1 MRLLLDTHSFLWYVL
16 NDSQLSDT
24 AESHISDPDNDVLVS
39 AAVYW
44 EIAIKVGNKKLDL
57 KEPFDDFMD
66 RGIRG
71 NDFEVLP
78 VELRHASKLITLPF
92 HHRDPFD
99 RILVA
104 QALTD
109 GLRVVSIDEK
119 LDAYGVQRI
128 W

>member
-1 MRLLLDTHSFLWYVL
+1 MS
-16 NDSQLSDT
+16 
-24 AESHISDPDNDVLVS
+24 I
-39 AAVYW
+39 
-44 EIAIKVGNKKLDL
+44 DL
-57 KEPFDDFMD
+57 KTPFGEFMD

-71 NDFEVLP
+71 NDFEILP

-109 GLRVVSIDEK
+109 GLRVVSIDEQ
-119 LDAYGVQRI
+119 LDAYGIQRI